1 MGATWQY
8 KLVCGACRGGV
19 REEARA
25 MQAIP
30 EDFGRGAGLY
40 TDATG
45 DLLKTCKWVSGI
57 SFTLKKKKSEKLL
70 FKKKKITV

>member
-1 MGATWQY
+1 
-8 KLVCGACRGGV
+8 
-19 REEARA
+19 

-57 SFTLKKKKSEKLL
+57 SFTLKKKKVKNSCL
-70 FKKKKITV
+70 KKKQLPYSKFLKTTRLE

>member
-1 MGATWQY
+1 
-8 KLVCGACRGGV
+8 
-19 REEARA
+19 

-57 SFTLKKKKSEKLL
+57 SFTLKKKKVKNSCL
-70 FKKKKITV
+70 KKTNYRIVNF

>member
-1 MGATWQY
+1 
-8 KLVCGACRGGV
+8 
-19 REEARA
+19 

-70 FKKKKITV
+70 LKKKKITV